1 MGIYF
6 KDKRGNISNL
16 RGRTV
21 TMPANIKRFMDI
33 YDEDNPPNLNYQKG
47 GVHYFIP
54 LISALNRPLV
64 SDLGVCVKGSAR
76 YAVDA
81 YARNSL
87 ALTSLPPR
95 GGEITV
101 YLFMTAESTTSATYR
116 LYIRCY
122 GYNGKTTIPITVN
135 WTDITGAN
143 RTTTFAVD
151 TAISNSVTV
160 TGKTLYYVAQMSAL
174 SSKGGDHSK
183 INIRS
188 VKIGDWNTYTFPTS
202 EKYNFDDIAWYKV
215 ARHSFSISDLTS
227 SVDS

>member
-54 LISALNRPLV
+54 LISAWNRDLV
-64 SDLGVCVKGSAR
+64 SDFAVCVKDSVR

-81 YARNSL
+81 YARNNL

-101 YLFMTAESTTSATYR
+101 YLFSTDSTFSASYI
-116 LYIRCY
+116 LYIRCH

-135 WTDITGAN
+135 WTDITGSN
-143 RTTTFAVD
+143 RTTTIAAD
-151 TAISNSVTV
+151 TTINDSVTFLSH
-160 TGKTLYYVAQMSAL
+160 TLYYVAQSTTL
-174 SSKGGDHSK
+174 SSNGGSASK
-183 INIRS
+183 LNINS
-188 VKIGDWNTYTFPTS
+188 VKIGDWNTYTFTTN
-202 EKYNFDDIAWYKV
+202 EKYSDISFTSYIE

-227 SVDS
+227 SVDN